1 MKKLYLILTLIFLS
15 SCEKDLIEDE
25 TLIPL
30 SPPISLYNESLK
42 NHEFNSGRF
51 DNATQFIGMGRG
63 TSTKMV
69 RRGLVYFDWEND
81 NNVDVFVNVQ
91 RNEWNNISDWVEY
104 GVLKNKGSVGG
115 VTQWEFDKS
124 MISEQ
129 LPYNASKIS
138 QTDIN
143 GDGYTDFVI
152 FVADDAGEYGSNI
165 QQPSGG
171 IFSYVYNNAQSMYE
185 LNTIVPYQTGGN
197 ELFYHGGSLADIN
210 RDGYPDIVA
219 GTTKL
224 KVWLNNG
231 SGQFTYSHEWFDV
244 GSFICS
250 EHLFDINEDGYM
262 DLIVGEA
269 KNYDYA
275 GYTNYYNDDNYNEA
289 TVIFLGQPSYP
300 FYNEQPDIILEPQY
314 SFVGESDW
322 RNKSYTC
329 TFDVSI
335 TDWDNDG
342 DYDIFTSTYRNMNL
356 GGDEDTLISYY
367 ENNNNTFEL
376 KTEEVF
382 NQGEWFMQ
390 QRCRSGYIKAYD
402 WDGDGKKELLA
413 ESSDCGS
420 WNMWVQ
426 RNGKLTRNLIQY

>member
-1 MKKLYLILTLIFLS
+1 MKKLYLLLTLIFLS

-51 DNATQFIGMGRG
+51 DNATQFVSMGRG

-91 RNEWNNISDWVEY
+91 RNEWNSISDWTEY

-129 LPYNASKIS
+129 LPYNSSMIS

-152 FVADDAGEYGSNI
+152 FVADDEGEYGSNST
-165 QQPSGG
+165 QPSGG
-171 IFSYVYNNAQSMYE
+171 IFSYVYRDGMYE
-185 LNTIVPYQTGGN
+185 LNTIVPYETGGN
-197 ELFYHGGSLADIN
+197 QKYYHGGSLADIN

-219 GTTKL
+219 GTTTL

-231 SGQFTYSHEWFDV
+231 SGQFTYSHEWFGV

-250 EHLFDINEDGYM
+250 EHLFDINKDGYM

-269 KNYDYA
+269 KNYDDPAYV
-275 GYTNYYNDDNYNEA
+275 NNYNDDNYNEA
-289 TVIFLGQPSYP
+289 TIIFLGQPSYP

-314 SFVGESDW
+314 SFLGESDW
-322 RNKSYTC
+322 RDKSYTC
-329 TFDVSI
+329 TWDISI

-367 ENNNNTFEL
+367 ENNDNTFEL

-382 NQGEWFMQ
+382 NQGEWFME

-426 RNGKLTRNLIQY
+426 RNGKLTKTLIQY

>member
-1 MKKLYLILTLIFLS
+1 MKKLYLLLTLLILS
-15 SCEKDLIEDE
+15 SCEKDLIIEDE
-25 TLIPL
+25 ILLPL

-51 DNATQFIGMGRG
+51 DNATQFTSMGVG
-63 TSTKMV
+63 TSSKMI
-69 RRGLVYFDWEND
+69 RRGLVYFDWGND

-91 RNEWNNISDWVEY
+91 RNEWNNLSQWTEY
-104 GVLKNKGSVGG
+104 GVLKNKGNIGG

-129 LPYNASKIS
+129 LPYYGSMIS

-152 FVADDAGEYGSNI
+152 FVADDAGEYGGQSN
-165 QQPSGG
+165 QPSGG
-171 IFSYVYNNAQSMYE
+171 IFSYVYNDGMYE
-185 LNTIVPYQTGGN
+185 LNTIVPYQSGGN
-197 ELFYHGGSLADIN
+197 QVYYHGGSLADIN

-219 GTTKL
+219 GTTNL
-224 KVWLNNG
+224 NVWLNNG
-231 SGQFTYSHEWFDV
+231 NGQFTYSHEWFDV

-250 EHLFDINEDGYM
+250 EHLFDINKDGYM

-269 KNYDYA
+269 KNFDNPAYV
-275 GYTNYYNDDNYNEA
+275 NYYNDDNYNEA

-300 FYNEQPDIILEPQY
+300 FYNEEPDIILEPQY
-314 SFVGESDW
+314 SFIGEDSW
-322 RNKSYTC
+322 RDKSYTC
-329 TFDVSI
+329 TWDISI

-342 DYDIFTSTYRNMNL
+342 DYDIFTSTYRNMNI
-356 GGDEDTLISYY
+356 GGNEDTLISYY

-382 NQGEWFMQ
+382 NEGEWFME

-420 WNMWVQ
+420 WNMWVEK
-426 RNGKLTRNLIQY
+426 NGKLTKSLIQY